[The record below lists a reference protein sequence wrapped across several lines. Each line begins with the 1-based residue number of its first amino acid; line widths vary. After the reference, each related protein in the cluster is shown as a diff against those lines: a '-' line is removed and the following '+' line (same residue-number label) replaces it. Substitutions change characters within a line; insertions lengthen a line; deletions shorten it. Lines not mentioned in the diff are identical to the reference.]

1 MQDFIIPEA
10 NKKDN
15 KVDKI
20 LMIIGI
26 NKIYLNIKI
35 KFKINY

>member
-26 NKIYLNIKI
+26 NKILLNIKI
-35 KFKINY
+35 KFKIN

>member
-26 NKIYLNIKI
+26 NKILLNIKL
-35 KFKINY
+35 KFKIN